1 MNTRLDKLVEH
12 EPGRRAVGVRHVP
25 NTLDVFDTH
34 FPRFPVLPGV
44 LIIDDLTE
52 LARTVVAQDDDWVLG
67 GVRRARFRHFVAPGD
82 VLELSAEL
90 ISRDDTRAVFRAG
103 ARVDGRPVTTVG
115 QLVLER
121 VDGAE

>member
-44 LIIDDLTE
+44 LIIDDLT
-52 LARTVVAQDDDWVLG
+52 
-67 GVRRARFRHFVAPGD
+67 
-82 VLELSAEL
+82 
-90 ISRDDTRAVFRAG
+90 DTTRIVSILT
-103 ARVDGRPVTTVG
+103 DSPS
-115 QLVLER
+115 
-121 VDGAE
+121 